1 MNPIRSSRGN
11 GKDME
16 RKTMTSLIAIVV
28 IVAFV
33 MFAGCIEEEFEN
45 PNKVKKTTYID
56 VENTKIVFYPS
67 EECDQKFYGINIKFG
82 EDIFS
87 EKNTCMFRA
96 TVDGQEAFAY
106 SPLESKY
113 INGTRYVPYG
123 VSSSTTNLS
132 TIFFSCALICSSG
145 GFSCDFDFSDED
157 EANEYETY
165 GVSGIVYLGDDESVC
180 YIGESAF
187 TELQTNFSVYKLYKP
202 KSFHEDVFELGTMG
216 SWHQ

>member
-1 MNPIRSSRGN
+1 MNPIRSNRGD

-16 RKTMTSLIAIVV
+16 RKIMASLIAVV
-28 IVAFV
+28 VVAVV
-33 MFAGCIEEEFEN
+33 MFTGCVEEEFEN

-67 EECDQKFYGINIKFG
+67 EACDQKFYGINIKFG
-82 EDIFS
+82 EDMFS
-87 EKNTCMFRA
+87 EKKTCMFRA
-96 TVDGQEAFAY
+96 TVNGQEAFAY

-113 INGTRYVPYG
+113 INSTRYVPYG

-132 TIFFSCALICSSG
+132 TIFFSCALICSSD

-157 EANEYETY
+157 KANECETY
-165 GVSGIVYLGDDESVC
+165 GVSGIVYLGDDKSVC
-180 YIGESAF
+180 YVGESAF
-187 TELQTNFSVYKLYKP
+187 TELQTNFSVYELYKP
-202 KSFHEDVFELGTMG
+202 KSFHEDVFELGTIG